1 MSIYSLI
8 LLIIFGIL
16 LALALDRKAID
27 VIPVYVFAFLICLF
41 GLALIKKPH
50 HAFDFSLM
58 YFAATLI
65 LFIIKKRK
73 ALKSIDS
80 IKALFTPKSV
90 STGLILYFA
99 VLIVMSIAYGNHV
112 VNNWDDFHFNA
123 TFARDMF
130 AYGGMPTGYKS
141 ATGYRTYKPL
151 MQLFYNW
158 GFQANGHYIE
168 TLMFR
173 YKSFLLYTALLPLFA
188 LIDGIKGRI
197 AKISVAVAI
206 IVLPYAFLFEIVDS
220 LSMDAMM
227 GLLCAYTLTSICFS
241 DNKDWFYYVRITV
254 GLVTLV
260 LVKSTAVMFVA
271 ICFAV
276 LLISEVFEYIKD
288 RNTRNTLE
296 KKSKENLAE
305 TSAEISTN
313 TTDKP
318 SKIIC
323 NVLILRIA
331 RFFGMGIIT
340 GVAWLS
346 WKVFCDRNGNTT
358 YLNTML
364 DGSLEGGN
372 RIPWYGEQTLIDGFK
387 GLFTQSLN
395 LGRFSLS
402 MMTTALIVL
411 IIAVIV
417 IKAEKSI
424 KENSSYYNSKPGG
437 DGSSNDTSNNDTS
450 SDNKLIAYNRSG
462 KILGLGFINWIYV
475 VILGGII
482 PYFAVLMYTYIFV
495 FEEYEALEFASYD
508 RYLGTY
514 ALAIMYFA
522 IYHLCTVI
530 SKASDNAETRL
541 KYLIT
546 PVAILLL
553 LTLNYPVL
561 ANGLIPSR
569 YYKSHEDI
577 LANRTEAEMEIA
589 SVMPDHVEAEII
601 LMVSNEVQT
610 VYGRGLNY
618 AAIPLV
624 ANSVVIDELDVA
636 LGDEL
641 ADRLANEHIGYVY
654 FSHRLSHDDI
664 MGCDFLSVTGE
675 VLPGTLYRFNE
686 ESGLLDPI
694 NK

>member
-1 MSIYSLI
+1 MSIYPLI

-16 LALALDRKAID
+16 LALAIDRKAID
-27 VIPVYVFAFLICLF
+27 VIPVYVFTFLICLF
-41 GLALIKKPH
+41 GLAIIKKPH
-50 HAFDFSLM
+50 HAFDFSLV
-58 YFAATLI
+58 YFAFTLI
-65 LFIIKKRK
+65 FFIIKKRK
-73 ALKSIDS
+73 SFTSTKG
-80 IKALFTPKSV
+80 IKALLIPKSI

-158 GFQANGHYIE
+158 GFQANRNYIE

-188 LIDGIKGRI
+188 LIDGLKGKI
-197 AKISVAVAI
+197 DKISAAVAI

-227 GLLCAYTLTSICFS
+227 GLLCAYTLTSICFAKQ
-241 DNKDWFYYVRITV
+241 KDWFYYVRIMV

-276 LLISEVFEYIKD
+276 LLLSEVFEYLK
-288 RNTRNTLE
+288 E
-296 KKSKENLAE
+296 KNSKLNIL
-305 TSAEISTN
+305 
-313 TTDKP
+313 
-318 SKIIC
+318 
-323 NVLILRIA
+323 VLRILR
-331 RFFGMGIIT
+331 FLGMGVTT

-364 DGSLEGGN
+364 DGSLESGN
-372 RIPWYGEQTLIDGFK
+372 RIPWYGKQTLIDGFK

-417 IKAEKSI
+417 IKAERSI
-424 KENSSYYNSKPGG
+424 KENASYANKPS
-437 DGSSNDTSNNDTS
+437 DSN
-450 SDNKLIAYNRSG
+450 KPI
-462 KILGLGFINWIYV
+462 KIFGLGFINWVYV

-482 PYFAVLMYTYIFV
+482 PYFAVLMYTYVFV

-522 IYHLCTVI
+522 ICHLCVEVR
-530 SKASDNAETRL
+530 SKL

-546 PVAILLL
+546 AVTVLLL
-553 LTLNYPVL
+553 FTLNYPVL
-561 ANGLIPSR
+561 ANGLIPVR
-569 YYKSHEDI
+569 YYKSHEGI
-577 LANRTEAEMEIA
+577 LASRTEAEMEIA
-589 SVMPDHVEAEII
+589 SVMPEQVEAEII

-675 VLPGTLYRFNE
+675 ILPGTLYRFNE
-686 ESGLLDPI
+686 ESGLLDSV

>member
-1 MSIYSLI
+1 MSIYPLI

-27 VIPVYVFAFLICLF
+27 VIPVYVFTFLICLF

-50 HAFDFSLM
+50 HAFDFSLV

-80 IKALFTPKSV
+80 IKVLFTPKSV
-90 STGLILYFA
+90 STGLILYFV

-173 YKSFLLYTALLPLFA
+173 YKSFLLYTAMLPLFA
-188 LIDGIKGRI
+188 LIDGLKGKI
-197 AKISVAVAI
+197 AKISATIAI

-241 DNKDWFYYVRITV
+241 NNKDWFYYVRITV

-276 LLISEVFEYIKD
+276 LLVSEVFEYLKEKNSKCLSAQESADNQTNIID
-288 RNTRNTLE
+288 IQAPSIGILE
-296 KKSKENLAE
+296 KINLN
-305 TSAEISTN
+305 SL
-313 TTDKP
+313 
-318 SKIIC
+318 
-323 NVLILRIA
+323 VLRII
-331 RFFGMGIIT
+331 RFLGMGMIT

-364 DGSLEGGN
+364 DGSLESGN
-372 RIPWYGEQTLIDGFK
+372 RIPWYGKQTLIDGFK
-387 GLFTQSLN
+387 GLFLQSLN

-424 KENSSYYNSKPGG
+424 KENASYYNSKPGG

-462 KILGLGFINWIYV
+462 KILGLGFINWVYV

-522 IYHLCTVI
+522 IYHLCVVVR
-530 SKASDNAETRL
+530 SKF

-546 PVAILLL
+546 AVTVLLL

-561 ANGLIPSR
+561 ANGLIPAR
-569 YYKSHEDI
+569 YYKSHEGI
-577 LANRTEAEMEIA
+577 LASRTEAEMEMA
-589 SVMPDHVEAEII
+589 SVMPEHVEAEII

>member
-1 MSIYSLI
+1 MSIYPLI

-16 LALALDRKAID
+16 LALSLDRKAID
-27 VIPVYVFAFLICLF
+27 VIPVYVFTFLICLF

-50 HAFDFSLM
+50 HAFDFSLV

-80 IKALFTPKSV
+80 IKVLFTPKSV

-188 LIDGIKGRI
+188 LIDGIKGKI
-197 AKISVAVAI
+197 TKISAAVAI

-227 GLLCAYTLTSICFS
+227 GLLCAYTLTSICFAKQ
-241 DNKDWFYYVRITV
+241 KDWFYYVRIMV

-260 LVKSTAVMFVA
+260 LVKSTAVMFVG

-276 LLISEVFEYIKD
+276 LLISEVFEYLK
-288 RNTRNTLE
+288 E
-296 KKSKENLAE
+296 KNSKCL
-305 TSAEISTN
+305 SAEESADN
-313 TTDKP
+313 QTDIIDIQAP
-318 SKIIC
+318 GIGILGKIYL
-323 NVLILRIA
+323 NSLVLRILR
-331 RFFGMGIIT
+331 FLGMGMIT

-364 DGSLEGGN
+364 DGSLESGN
-372 RIPWYGEQTLIDGFK
+372 RIPWYGKQTLIDGFK

-424 KENSSYYNSKPGG
+424 KENASYANKPS
-437 DGSSNDTSNNDTS
+437 DSNKT
-450 SDNKLIAYNRSG
+450 NKIF
-462 KILGLGFINWIYV
+462 GLGFINWIYI

-522 IYHLCTVI
+522 IYHLCVVVR
-530 SKASDNAETRL
+530 SKL
-541 KYLIT
+541 KYIIT
-546 PVAILLL
+546 AVTVLLL

-569 YYKSHEDI
+569 YYKSHEGI
-577 LANRTEAEMEIA
+577 LASRTEAEMEMA
-589 SVMPDHVEAEII
+589 SVMPEHVEAEII

-624 ANSVVIDELDVA
+624 ANSVVIDELDVS

-675 VLPGTLYRFNE
+675 VMPGTLYRFNE
-686 ESGLLDPI
+686 ESGLLDSV

>member
-1 MSIYSLI
+1 MSIYPLI

-16 LALALDRKAID
+16 LALAIDRKAID
-27 VIPVYVFAFLICLF
+27 VIPVYVFTFLICLF

-50 HAFDFSLM
+50 HAFDFSLV
-58 YFAATLI
+58 YFAATSI

-80 IKALFTPKSV
+80 IKVLFTPKSV

-99 VLIVMSIAYGNHV
+99 VLILMCVAYGNHV

-188 LIDGIKGRI
+188 LIDGIKGKI
-197 AKISVAVAI
+197 TKISAAVAI
-206 IVLPYAFLFEIVDS
+206 IALPYAFLFEIVDS

-241 DNKDWFYYVRITV
+241 NNKDWFYYVRITV

-276 LLISEVFEYIKD
+276 LLISEVFEYLK
-288 RNTRNTLE
+288 E
-296 KKSKENLAE
+296 KNSKLNIL
-305 TSAEISTN
+305 
-313 TTDKP
+313 
-318 SKIIC
+318 
-323 NVLILRIA
+323 VLRVV
-331 RFFGMGIIT
+331 RFLGMGIIT

-364 DGSLEGGN
+364 DGSLESGN
-372 RIPWYGEQTLIDGFK
+372 RIPWYGKQTLIDGFK

-424 KENSSYYNSKPGG
+424 KENASYANKPS
-437 DGSSNDTSNNDTS
+437 DSN
-450 SDNKLIAYNRSG
+450 KPI
-462 KILGLGFINWIYV
+462 KIFGLGFINWIYV

-522 IYHLCTVI
+522 IYHLCVVVR
-530 SKASDNAETRL
+530 SKL

-546 PVAILLL
+546 AVTVLLL

-561 ANGLIPSR
+561 ANGLIPAR
-569 YYKSHEDI
+569 YYKSHEGI
-577 LANRTEAEMEIA
+577 LASRTEAEMEMA
-589 SVMPDHVEAEII
+589 SVMPEHVEAEII

-675 VLPGTLYRFNE
+675 VMPGTLYRFNE
-686 ESGLLDPI
+686 ESGLLAVI
-694 NK
+694 N

>member
-1 MSIYSLI
+1 MSIYPLI

-16 LALALDRKAID
+16 LALALDRKATD
-27 VIPVYVFAFLICLF
+27 VIPVYVFVFLICLF

-50 HAFDFSLM
+50 HAFDFSLV
-58 YFAATLI
+58 YFAFTLI
-65 LFIIKKRK
+65 FFIIKKRK
-73 ALKSIDS
+73 SFTSTKG
-80 IKALFTPKSV
+80 IKALLIPKSI

-188 LIDGIKGRI
+188 LIDGLKGKI
-197 AKISVAVAI
+197 TKISAAIAI

-227 GLLCAYTLTSICFS
+227 GLLCAYTLTSICFAKQK
-241 DNKDWFYYVRITV
+241 NWFYYVKIMV

-276 LLISEVFEYIKD
+276 LLISEVFEYLK
-288 RNTRNTLE
+288 E
-296 KKSKENLAE
+296 KNSKLNIL
-305 TSAEISTN
+305 
-313 TTDKP
+313 
-318 SKIIC
+318 
-323 NVLILRIA
+323 VLRVLR
-331 RFFGMGIIT
+331 FLGMGIIT

-364 DGSLEGGN
+364 DGSLESGN
-372 RIPWYGEQTLIDGFK
+372 RIPWYGKQTLIDGFK

-424 KENSSYYNSKPGG
+424 KENASYYNSKPGS
-437 DGSSNDTSNNDTS
+437 DGSSNDTSNNYTS

-462 KILGLGFINWIYV
+462 KILGLGFINWVYV

-522 IYHLCTVI
+522 IYHLCVVVR
-530 SKASDNAETRL
+530 SKL

-546 PVAILLL
+546 AVTVLLL
-553 LTLNYPVL
+553 LTLNYPALRNV
-561 ANGLIPSR
+561 LIPSN
-569 YYKSHEDI
+569 YYRSHESI
-577 LANRTEAEMEIA
+577 LASRTEAEMEMA
-589 SVMPDHVEAEII
+589 SVMPEHVEAEII

-624 ANSVVIDELDVA
+624 ANSVVIDELDIA

-641 ADRLANEHIGYVY
+641 ADRLANNHIGYVY
-654 FSHRLSHDDI
+654 FSHRLTRDDVSE
-664 MGCDFLSVTGE
+664 CDFLSAEGE
-675 VLPGTLYRFNE
+675 ILPGSLYRFNE
-686 ESGLLDPI
+686 ETGLLKPL
-694 NK
+694 